1 MHALH
6 KKVSWQVL
14 VVIGILL
21 YPIGKYLIYRYQLSM
36 EFGYL
41 FYYTSGILI
50 GMALADLVSTLSK
63 VAFGNGKGKK

>member
-1 MHALH
+1 MQSLH

-21 YPIGKYLIYRYQLSM
+21 YPLGKFLIFRYQLSM

-50 GMALADLVSTLSK
+50 GMALADLISMFTK
-63 VAFGNGKGKK
+63 AAFGEGKGKK